1 MTRLCVSPGE
11 DAMTTTM
18 LLPTVHGQTARVETL
33 PSTDA
38 KNRFAQLIERVAR
51 AGKPVVI
58 TRNARPAAIMLSMAE
73 YERLVQAAPDPLASL
88 QAGFDRLVD
97 SMQTP
102 EAAAGV
108 DALFSSTP
116 EQLGAAALRATH
128 QDKP

>member
-1 MTRLCVSPGE
+1 
-11 DAMTTTM
+11 MTTTM

-38 KNRFAQLIERVAR
+38 KNRFAQLIERVTR

-58 TRNARPAAIMLSMAE
+58 TRNARPAAVMLSIAE

-88 QAGFDRLVD
+88 QAGFDRLVA

-102 EAAAGV
+102 QAQASV

-116 EQLGAAALRATH
+116 EQLGAAAVRAAAQNEH
-128 QDKP
+128 